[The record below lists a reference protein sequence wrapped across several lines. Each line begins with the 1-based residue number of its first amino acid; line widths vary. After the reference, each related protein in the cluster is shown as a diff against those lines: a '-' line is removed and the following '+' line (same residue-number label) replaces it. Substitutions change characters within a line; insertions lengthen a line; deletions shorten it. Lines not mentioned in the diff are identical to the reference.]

1 MRILVTGSREWTD
14 SAFVRR
20 VLELAPQPY
29 SQHVLVHGDCPKGLD
44 RMAANIASSLGMRVE
59 AHPAQWS
66 VHGRAAGPIRNQAM
80 VDTRPDLTLAFMCDG
95 SRGTADCV
103 RRSQAAH
110 IRTLVWTAPRFGT
123 AREP

>member
-1 MRILVTGSREWTD
+1 
-14 SAFVRR
+14 
-20 VLELAPQPY
+20 
-29 SQHVLVHGDCPKGLD
+29 
-44 RMAANIASSLGMRVE
+44 MAANIASSLGMRVE

-80 VDTRPDLTLAFMCDG
+80 VDTHPDLTLAFMCDG